1 MKITIT
7 NQEIKVSGAKNL
19 TPGFWYYRCSAGI
32 LHVVFVSGIPTKGR
46 ECWNNIMAVDSS
58 GEPYRVPTSSLN
70 TREFTKITGSLTI
83 EL

>member
-32 LHVVFVSGIPTKGR
+32 LRVVFVSDTPTKGKHY
-46 ECWNNIMAVDSS
+46 WNNIMVVDDL
-58 GEPYRVPTSSLN
+58 GIPYRVTTSDLN